1 MITSNNWYNFIDMNH
16 YQYNPIN
23 YLEIGSLYGPTILS
37 VGISYGLHDDSKLY
51 CLEPIEYFTR
61 EKEEKE
67 EKEKIKEKEE
77 IKSIINTIEKYGL
90 KEKIII
96 NNGNAN
102 IEIPKFQNDFFDI
115 IHLDGRKGPQYSL
128 ENSVLSFRKLK
139 KDGIMIMDEDDCDGF
154 IGSYS
159 KDKNIQYLG
168 KKQYKVFIRKIK

>member
-1 MITSNNWYNFIDMNH
+1 MINNWYNFIDMNH

-67 EKEKIKEKEE
+67 KQE
-77 IKSIINTIEKYGL
+77 IQSIINTIEKYGL

-115 IHLDGRKGPQYSL
+115 IYVDGIKGPQYLL

-139 KDGIMIMDEDDCDGF
+139 KDGIMIMDEDHSNGF

-159 KDKNIQYLG
+159 KNKNIQYLG